1 MNNPSEEEDIS
12 NVDHATGRA
21 KKTQDGDGA
30 AIKLFE
36 FWLKVV
42 KHKAKWKIDEV
53 TSKQI
58 ENTHLQLI
66 IVEFVHWLRI
76 TNIPKNWILNELDEM
91 IPPASHTIGE
101 PVHMLLSSTLSKYV
115 GRIIGFF
122 RRKFPSHPDFEKLDP
137 KNEQAVPA
145 WWTSLRPKFE
155 KDGGRKQK
163 NKSSDCI
170 YGGPNIRPLYF
181 KCSDTP
187 MIASD
192 AEIADFVSSIDLRSI
207 LKKLMVKATITHA
220 KLGPMQ
226 QRAILAVLL
235 QAAGR
240 AGEPKF
246 VDINNWVYDPRWQ
259 VTDILWFEPKTSTI
273 QTMPMLVSK
282 GEYEACFYHSLGSY
296 WACEAGLS
304 RDTSQTDIE
313 SFLFPA
319 FHERSQ
325 PMGLTRLL
333 LQTSCLKLQWRRV
346 KHWHVSRVS
355 LICYFKR
362 GRKTKYV

>member
-1 MNNPSEEEDIS
+1 M
-12 NVDHATGRA
+12 
-21 KKTQDGDGA
+21 
-30 AIKLFE
+30 
-36 FWLKVV
+36 
-42 KHKAKWKIDEV
+42 
-53 TSKQI
+53 
-58 ENTHLQLI
+58 
-66 IVEFVHWLRI
+66 
-76 TNIPKNWILNELDEM
+76 
-91 IPPASHTIGE
+91 
-101 PVHMLLSSTLSKYV
+101 SSTLSKYV

-122 RRKFPSHPDFEKLDP
+122 RRKFPLHPDFEKLDP

-145 WWTSLRPKFE
+145 WWTNLRPKFE
-155 KDGGRKQK
+155 KDGNRKQK
-163 NKSSDCI
+163 NKSSDCT
-170 YGGPNIRPLYF
+170 YGGPNTRPLYY

-187 MIASD
+187 TIASD

-207 LKKLMVKATITHA
+207 LKKLMAKAIITHA

-246 VDINNWVYDPRWQ
+246 VDINNWVYDPRWE

-319 FHERSQ
+319 FHNVLDTTVADKIAAMIQSNLPANCPTKLKKQYTGKSIRKAAITTIEYCHDAAYWIISSC
-325 PMGLTRLL
+325 
-333 LQTSCLKLQWRRV
+333 QTIGSIV
-346 KHWHVSRVS
+346 
-355 LICYFKR
+355 
-362 GRKTKYV
+362 